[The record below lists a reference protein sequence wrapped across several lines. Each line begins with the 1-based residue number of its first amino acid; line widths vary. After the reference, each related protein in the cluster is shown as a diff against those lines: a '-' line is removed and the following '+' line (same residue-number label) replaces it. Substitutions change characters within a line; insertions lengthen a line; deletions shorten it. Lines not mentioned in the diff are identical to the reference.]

1 MTTVFDK
8 IISREIPAE
17 IIYEDEQ
24 TLAFLDIHPCA
35 IGHTI
40 VIPKKRSSTIIDTDD
55 KILEDLFKTVKKVS
69 AKLKKGLKADG
80 LSIGLNQE
88 EAAGQTVDHIH
99 VHIIPRFKN
108 DKGGSMH
115 TIVKNPPKENL
126 SEVAEMITKN
136 ETGLGK

>member
-1 MTTVFDK
+1 MATVFDK
-8 IISREIPAE
+8 IISKEIPAE

-40 VIPKKRSSTIIDTDD
+40 VIPKKRSSTILDTDD
-55 KILEDLFKTVKKVS
+55 ETLADLFKTVKKV
-69 AKLKKGLKADG
+69 ATMLKKALNADG

-88 EAAGQTVDHIH
+88 EAGGQTVDHVH
-99 VHIIPRFKN
+99 VHIIPRFKS

-126 SEVAEMITKN
+126 AEVARIVRDA
-136 ETGLGK
+136 